1 MPLAPETAV
10 QVNFGWLLRVRW
22 FMWGAQSLLVLWA
35 GVGLGVRLQATWL
48 TGLLALGFLSNA
60 GLIAWSR
67 QRGRVTENT
76 LLAVMLFDVALH
88 TAVFFLS
95 GGPFNPFTALYLV
108 NVALGT
114 LVLSRRRQW
123 VQLAA
128 CLLGFASLFELQ
140 KLAPVSW
147 RLPDHL
153 ELMRL
158 HLEGMLVAFVV
169 SAAFIV
175 ASMERVLEALR
186 RVDQQLADARAL
198 AVRNEKLAAL
208 TTLAAGA
215 AHELATPLG
224 TIAVASHELARAL
237 EHAPVAPS
245 ARDDALLVREQVERC
260 RLILS
265 RMSGAS
271 GELAAERFTTLTVAE
286 WVELALADL
295 HDRDRVK
302 RPTAGTLTVCGPKV
316 AMAQALASLVRNG
329 LQAARSRVEVRATLV
344 GAQVVVEVADD
355 GPTLDPGVLARLG
368 EPFFTTR
375 APGQGMGLGVFLART
390 LADQLGGGL
399 QFESPGTHGTVARLA
414 LPAAS
419 PGGQP

>member
-1 MPLAPETAV
+1 M
-10 QVNFGWLLRVRW
+10 RW
-22 FMWGAQSLLVLWA
+22 FMWATQSLLVVWA
-35 GVGLGVRLQATWL
+35 GVGLGVRLQVSWL
-48 TGLLALGFLSNA
+48 LGLLAVGFLSNA
-60 GLIAWSR
+60 GLLLR
-67 QRGRVTENT
+67 LRRGWHPTDDAVLT
-76 LLAVMLFDVALH
+76 VMLFDVALH

-128 CLLGFASLFELQ
+128 CLVGFASLFQLQ

-147 RLPDHL
+147 RLPDHA

-158 HLEGMLVAFVV
+158 HLEGMLVAFVI

-175 ASMERVLEALR
+175 ASMERLLEALR
-186 RVDQQLADARAL
+186 RRDDDLSTARQL

-224 TIAVASHELARAL
+224 TIAVASKELARTL
-237 EHAPVAPS
+237 ESKAFPTG
-245 ARDDALLVREQVERC
+245 AREDALLVREQVERC

-265 RMSGAS
+265 RMSASS
-271 GELAAERFTTLTVAE
+271 GELAAERFTTLSVAQ
-286 WVELALADL
+286 WVDLSLAELREA
-295 HDRDRVK
+295 DRVR
-302 RPTAGTLTVCGPKV
+302 RPVDGATMLVRGPPV
-316 AMAQALASLVRNG
+316 AMTQALASLVRNG
-329 LQAARSRVEVRATLV
+329 LQASPKLVELRAQNV
-344 GAQVVVEVADD
+344 EGQVVVEIADQ
-355 GPTLDPGVLARLG
+355 GPALDPEVLARLG

-375 APGQGMGLGVFLART
+375 APGQGMGLGVFLAQT
-390 LADQLGGGL
+390 LAHQLGGGL
-399 QFESPGTHGTVARLA
+399 RFESTGRGTVARLA
-414 LPAAS
+414 LPEAGAES
-419 PGGQP
+419 